1 MVTSDVQSYD
11 LTLTRAVAMFRLVL
25 TDEEIPSN
33 VAKLKFYFKSRGN
46 ALVSALI
53 RYKKVTA
60 LIVSTVSLLV
70 VGITGLE
77 PATSRPPDVCATNC
91 AKSRTLACK
100 RVQR

>member
-1 MVTSDVQSYD
+1 
-11 LTLTRAVAMFRLVL
+11 MFRLVL
-25 TDEEIPSN
+25 TDEEISSN

-70 VGITGLE
+70 VGITALL
-77 PATSRPPDVCATNC
+77 
-91 AKSRTLACK
+91 RTK
-100 RVQR
+100 PI